1 MLAKNLYN
9 NSNSRCYLGLPEPL
23 PLSVAGVDGERQ
35 DMTRVIAVANQKGGV
50 GKSTTALNLGA
61 ALQERDKKVLLVDL
75 DPQGSLT
82 MALGLDPESL
92 DRTIYTVLRATIDE
106 KKTSTLPD
114 VIIPTGAGLDLVPSN
129 IELSAAE
136 LDLFKATMGELIL
149 RETLDGVQPG
159 YDFVLIDC
167 PPSLGLL
174 TINALSAA
182 HEVLIPLQADYL
194 ALKGVNLL
202 LKTIATVQRKINRQ
216 LRIAGVLLT
225 MADTRT
231 LHAREVLASAESALG
246 DKVKVFDS
254 IIKMNVR
261 LKEAPVAGES
271 ILTYASRSNVAQA
284 YRALAEEILDE

>member
-1 MLAKNLYN
+1 
-9 NSNSRCYLGLPEPL
+9 
-23 PLSVAGVDGERQ
+23 
-35 DMTRVIAVANQKGGV
+35 MTRVIAIANQKGGV

-61 ALQERDKKVLLVDL
+61 ALQERGQNVLLVDL

-82 MALGLDPESL
+82 MSLGLDPESL
-92 DRTIYTVLRATIDE
+92 DRTIYTALRATIDE
-106 KKTSTLPD
+106 KTPTLAD
-114 VIIPTGAGLDLVPSN
+114 VIISTGAGLDLAPSN

-149 RETLDGVQPG
+149 RETLDGVQSG

-202 LKTIATVQRKINRQ
+202 LKTITTVQRKINRQ

-231 LHAREVLASAESALG
+231 LHAREVLNSAQRALQG
-246 DKVKVFDS
+246 QVRVFDS

-271 ILTYASRSNVAQA
+271 ILTYAGRSNAAQA
-284 YRALAEEILDE
+284 YRALAEEILNE

>member
-1 MLAKNLYN
+1 M
-9 NSNSRCYLGLPEPL
+9 
-23 PLSVAGVDGERQ
+23 
-35 DMTRVIAVANQKGGV
+35 RVIAVANQKGGV

-61 ALQERDKKVLLVDL
+61 ALQEQGKKVLLVDF

-82 MALGLDPESL
+82 MALGLDPESVEN
-92 DRTIYTVLRATIDE
+92 TVYTVLQATINE
-106 KKTSTLPD
+106 QETPALPD
-114 VIIPTGAGLDLVPSN
+114 VILPTKAGPDLAPAN

-149 RETLDGVQPG
+149 REMLDGLPAD

-202 LKTIATVQRKINRQ
+202 FKTIATVQRKINRR

-231 LHAREVLASAESALG
+231 LHAREVLDSARNALG
-246 DKVKVFDS
+246 NQVRVFDS
-254 IIKMNVR
+254 VIKMNVR

-271 ILTYASRSNVAQA
+271 ILTYAGRSNVAQA
-284 YRALAEEILDE
+284 YRALAEEILHG

>member
-1 MLAKNLYN
+1 
-9 NSNSRCYLGLPEPL
+9 
-23 PLSVAGVDGERQ
+23 
-35 DMTRVIAVANQKGGV
+35 MTRVIAIANQKGGV

-61 ALQERDKKVLLVDL
+61 ALQERDQNVLLVDL

-82 MALGLDPESL
+82 MSLGLDPESL
-92 DRTIYTVLRATIDE
+92 DRTIYTALRATIDE
-106 KKTSTLPD
+106 EKTPTLAD
-114 VIIPTGAGLDLVPSN
+114 VIISTGAGLDLAPSN

-149 RETLDGVQPG
+149 RETLDGAQSG

-202 LKTIATVQRKINRQ
+202 LKTITTVQRKINRQ

-231 LHAREVLASAESALG
+231 LHTREVLNSARRALQG
-246 DKVKVFDS
+246 QVRVFDS

-271 ILTYASRSNVAQA
+271 ILTYAGRSNAAQA
-284 YRALAEEILDE
+284 YRALAEEILND

>member
-1 MLAKNLYN
+1 
-9 NSNSRCYLGLPEPL
+9 
-23 PLSVAGVDGERQ
+23 
-35 DMTRVIAVANQKGGV
+35 MTRVIAVANQKGGV

-61 ALQERDKKVLLVDL
+61 ALQERGKKVLLADL

-92 DRTIYTVLRATIDE
+92 DRTIYTVLRATINE
-106 KKTSTLPD
+106 KKTPTLAD
-114 VIIPTGAGLDLVPSN
+114 VIISTGAGLDLVPSN

-149 RETLDGVQPG
+149 REVLDGVQPG
-159 YDFVLIDC
+159 YDFVLVDC

-202 LKTIATVQRKINRQ
+202 LKTITTVQRKINRR

-231 LHAREVLASAESALG
+231 LHAREVLDSARHALG
-246 DKVKVFDS
+246 GQVKVFDS
-254 IIKMNVR
+254 VIKMNVR

>member
-1 MLAKNLYN
+1 
-9 NSNSRCYLGLPEPL
+9 
-23 PLSVAGVDGERQ
+23 
-35 DMTRVIAVANQKGGV
+35 MTRVIAVANQKGGV

-61 ALQERDKKVLLVDL
+61 ALQERGKKVLLVDF

>member
-1 MLAKNLYN
+1 M
-9 NSNSRCYLGLPEPL
+9 S
-23 PLSVAGVDGERQ
+23 Q
-35 DMTRVIAVANQKGGV
+35 VITIANQKGGV
-50 GKSTTALNLGA
+50 GKTTTALNLGA
-61 ALQERDKKVLLVDL
+61 ALQEQGKKALLIDL

-82 MALGLDPESL
+82 MSLGLDPESL
-92 DRTIYTVLRATIDE
+92 DHTIYTALRATIDE
-106 KKTSTLPD
+106 QKSPTLID
-114 VIIPTGAGLDLVPSN
+114 MIASTGAGLDLVPAN

-149 RETLDGVQPG
+149 REAIQTARPDH
-159 YDFVLIDC
+159 DFILVDC
-167 PPSLGLL
+167 PPTLGLL
-174 TINALSAA
+174 TVNALSAA

-202 LKTIATVQRKINRQ
+202 LKTITTVQRKINRE

-231 LHAREVLASAESALG
+231 LHAREILASARNALG
-246 DKVKVFDS
+246 SRLKVFDP

-271 ILTYASRSNVAQA
+271 ILTYASDSNVAQA
-284 YRALAEEILDE
+284 YRALATEFLTQEEIS